1 MPDQT
6 RSADLEITVLRAM
19 SEVGA
24 REWDA
29 IAGEDDPFSEH
40 AFLHALECSQSVG
53 PGTGWAPRHVIVRQ
67 GGTLVGAVA
76 AYAKDDSWGEFTFD
90 FHWARAAQQAGIRYF
105 PKLVAMTPFT
115 PATGTRLLIAKDADR
130 DAVLA
135 ALASGLRK
143 AADELG
149 ASSIHALYL
158 DQEEKTGLLAAGPF
172 MARLSTQFHFINQDE
187 DGAPHPNFDAFLARM
202 RSPARKQIRR
212 ERREVATSSL
222 RVEVKE
228 GTALTDHDWKALHI
242 FYRMNAARHGAFGYL
257 TPECF
262 EILRATFAHRVLAV
276 LAYDGDEPVAGSLNF
291 EKGACLYGRYWGTTI
306 DAEFLHFECC
316 YHRLVERAIER
327 GYRRVEAGAQGH
339 HKIKRGFMPAEIH
352 SVHWIRDPRLSR
364 GVAEFLPEEAH
375 AVRMEMNEL
384 GAAGPFR
391 RDRGEGEGSVEVE
404 KPDVEK

>member
-6 RSADLEITVLRAM
+6 PDADLEITTLRGM
-19 SEVGA
+19 SEVAPG
-24 REWDA
+24 EWDA
-29 IAGEDDPFSEH
+29 IAGTDDPFSEH
-40 AFLHALECSQSVG
+40 AFLWALERSKSVG
-53 PGTGWAPRHVIVRQ
+53 PGTGWMPRHVVVRR
-67 GGTLVGAVA
+67 GGQLVGAVA

-115 PATGTRLLIAKDADR
+115 PATGSRLLIAADADR
-130 DAVLA
+130 EAVLG
-135 ALASGLRK
+135 ALATGLRST
-143 AADELG
+143 ADELG

-158 DQEEKTGLLAAGPF
+158 SEAERDGLLAAGPF
-172 MARLSTQFHFINQDE
+172 MPRLSTQFHFLNQD
-187 DGAPHPNFDAFLARM
+187 DGGQPHPSFEAFLARM

-228 GTALTDHDWKALHI
+228 GPSLSELDWKALHI
-242 FYRMNAARHGAFGYL
+242 FYRMNSARHGAFGYL

-262 EILRATFAHRVLAV
+262 DLLRDTFAHRVLAV

-316 YHRLVERAIER
+316 YHRLIERAIER

-339 HKIKRGFMPAEIH
+339 HKIKRGLLPAEIH
-352 SVHWIRDPRLSR
+352 SAHWIRDPRLAR

-375 AVRMEMNEL
+375 AVRMEMAEL
-384 GAAGPFR
+384 EASGPFR
-391 RDRGEGEGSVEVE
+391 RDKGEAAKDDPE
-404 KPDVEK
+404 K